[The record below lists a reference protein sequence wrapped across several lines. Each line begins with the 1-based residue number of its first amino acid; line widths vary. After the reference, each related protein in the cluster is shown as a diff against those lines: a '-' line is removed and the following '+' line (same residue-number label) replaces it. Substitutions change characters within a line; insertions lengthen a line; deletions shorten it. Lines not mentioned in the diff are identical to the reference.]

1 VGLEEEDGRVIMNEP
16 PVIAPLPRNQQNID
30 IDHLNLLSIF
40 HFVGAGF
47 AALGTVVMIL
57 ECVFMHFIFASPA
70 LWENQRQPPP
80 PEGLFALMSI
90 MYGVIAVWCIIS
102 MILNLLS
109 GIFLRAREN
118 RTFSFV
124 VAAIN
129 CLHMPLGTVLGVFTI
144 IVLSRPSVRELYESP
159 V

>member
-1 VGLEEEDGRVIMNEP
+1 MDQP
-16 PVIAPLPRNQQNID
+16 PVMGPLPRDQRNVD

-47 AALGTVVMIL
+47 AVLGMLFLIAHY
-57 ECVFMHFIFASPA
+57 EIMNSVFSDPA
-70 LWENQRQPPP
+70 LWNNSRSAPPP
-80 PEGLFALMSI
+80 PDVFFAMMKW
-90 MYGVIAVWCIIS
+90 MYGVMALWFIIS
-102 MILNLLS
+102 LVLNLLS

-129 CLHMPLGTVLGVFTI
+129 CLHLPLGTILGIFTI
-144 IVLSRPSVRELYESP
+144 IVLSRQSVRELYEAP
-159 V
+159 G

>member
-1 VGLEEEDGRVIMNEP
+1 MNEP
-16 PVIAPLPRNQQNID
+16 PVITPLPRDQRNVD

-47 AALGTVVMIL
+47 AALGTLVMIL
-57 ECVFMHFIFASPA
+57 ECVFMQVMFTSAGF
-70 LWENQRQPPP
+70 WENQRQPPP
-80 PEGLFALMSI
+80 PEAFFALMKV
-90 MYGVIAVWCIIS
+90 MYGVMAGWCIIS
-102 MILNLLS
+102 LVLNLLS

-144 IVLSRPSVRELYESP
+144 IVLSRPSVRELYKTSE
-159 V
+159 